1 MRGVADGSVFAFVF
15 QPLLDACCVFIQASN
30 IVDFVIFAAIEVLGS
45 VVITI
50 LRLKVS
56 GFTQIVI
63 KYLFVNMWFFDK
75 IPTVD

>member
-1 MRGVADGSVFAFVF
+1 MRGVADGSVFALVF

-30 IVDFVIFAAIEVLGS
+30 IIDFVIFAAIEVLGLCGHNYS
-45 VVITI
+45 PVE
-50 LRLKVS
+50 VS
-56 GFTQIVI
+56 GLTQIVI